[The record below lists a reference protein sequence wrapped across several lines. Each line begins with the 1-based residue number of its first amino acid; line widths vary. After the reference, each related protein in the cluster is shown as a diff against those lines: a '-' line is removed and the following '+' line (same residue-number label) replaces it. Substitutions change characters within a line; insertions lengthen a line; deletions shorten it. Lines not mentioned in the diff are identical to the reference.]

1 MDKLINEIAEA
12 YAQATVC
19 ADGFSPDTVQELRD
33 EAAFKASSVIQ
44 YILQNYNIRPKFSPA
59 NKSTFI
65 KTVGDFR
72 RITESL
78 DDDYEIE
85 MRIRRKL
92 KEEELKYLLY
102 PYPYETE
109 YTTLEFDDVGVA
121 DKVLCLG
128 VERKD

>member
-1 MDKLINEIAEA
+1 MDKLIKDIAEE

-19 ADGFSPDTVQELRD
+19 ADGFSPDTIKELRE
-33 EAAFKASSVIQ
+33 EAEFKASSVIHH
-44 YILQNYNIRPKFSPA
+44 ILQRYNITPKFSSKTNPR
-59 NKSTFI
+59 TI

-72 RITESL
+72 RMTENL

-92 KEEELKYLLY
+92 TEEELKYLLY

-109 YTTLEFDDVGVA
+109 YTTLEFDDVGVS